1 MNEGRAVELKNTSVA
16 GLNGQG
22 RGHGDVGGTI
32 LVVFKGQSCES
43 ERCCRVRGFGG
54 VGGGGLVRSV
64 MGSGGEEMDESRR
77 LKQRLPHTL

>member
-1 MNEGRAVELKNTSVA
+1 MCVYEGREVELKNTSVE

-22 RGHGDVGGTI
+22 CGHGDVGGTI

-43 ERCCRVRGFGG
+43 ERRCGIGGFGG
-54 VGGGGLVRSV
+54 LVWSV
-64 MGSGGEEMDESRR
+64 MGSGGEEVDESRR